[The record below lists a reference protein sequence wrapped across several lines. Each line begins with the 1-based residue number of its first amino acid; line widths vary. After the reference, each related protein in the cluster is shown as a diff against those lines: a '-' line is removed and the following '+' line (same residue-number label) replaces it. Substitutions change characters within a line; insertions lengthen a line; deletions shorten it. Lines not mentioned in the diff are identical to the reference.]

1 MWVFG
6 YIRLINMNEND
17 ILSDYLQGL
26 FGIEPLGTEEE
37 HRLSALIQQGDE
49 EALEKLVK
57 HNLRF
62 VPYVVCKMT
71 AWNYGKLPPED
82 IIAIGN
88 ECLLEAGRKWI
99 PTKGCR
105 FTAYAKNFIVKGV
118 TRELDNTSDII
129 RIPINIK
136 EQIKKLNYAERSL
149 TQVLGRKPKISELA
163 TVANMTESKIHR
175 LKGYIAREPVSLDA
189 ISAEKHIDEME
200 D

>member
-1 MWVFG
+1 MSD
-6 YIRLINMNEND
+6 ND

-26 FGIEPLGTEEE
+26 FGIEPLETEEE

-49 EALEKLVK
+49 DALEKLVK

-62 VPYVVCKMT
+62 VPYVVSKMT

-88 ECLLEAGRKWI
+88 TCLLESARRWI
-99 PTKGCR
+99 PSKGCR

-129 RIPINIK
+129 RLPINIK
-136 EQIKKLNYAERSL
+136 EQIKKLNYTERSL
-149 TQVLGRKPKISELA
+149 AQVLGRKPKVSEIA
-163 TVANMTESKIHR
+163 TVAGMTESKIHR
-175 LKGYIAREPVSLDA
+175 LKGYISREPVSLDA
-189 ISAEKHIDEME
+189 LTAEKHIDEIE
-200 D
+200 E